1 MSMRASLT
9 RRLFAAV
16 SLGAALGLAQP
27 AFAQSFPAGPI
38 TMVIP
43 FAPGG
48 PTDVVGRL
56 LAEVMGRDLGTNV
69 VVENRGGAGGTIGVN
84 RVVQARPDGQTILYT
99 NIGLAT
105 QPTLYRRLPYNP
117 LTDLEPFGL
126 VTPTPM
132 MITVR
137 PNFPGQTLADFLAYA
152 RERRDGVNLANAGLG
167 SASQLC
173 GTLLQAQLGINF
185 TAVSFT
191 GSGPVFPEMM
201 AGRIDVYCDQT
212 TSSLPFAMDGRIRPL
227 AMATEQRLP
236 QAPNIPTASEA
247 GLPNFTVSIWH
258 GMYAPR
264 GTPQPVIQRLN
275 QALRVAIQ
283 DRAVVERLNTL
294 ASPPEPLSRV
304 TPEAHRAHLEAEINR
319 WRPILQAAGQFAD

>member
-1 MSMRASLT
+1 MTLT
-9 RRLFAAV
+9 RRTLAGAL
-16 SLGAALGLAQP
+16 LGAAFAAGPALAQG
-27 AFAQSFPAGPI
+27 FPTQQI

-56 LAEVMGRDLGTNV
+56 LGEVMARDLGQPVVIQNV
-69 VVENRGGAGGTIGVN
+69 GGAGGTIGVR
-84 RVVQARPDGQTILYT
+84 RVVEARNDGHTILYT
-99 NIGLAT
+99 NIGIAT

-132 MITVR
+132 IISVR
-137 PNFPGQTLADFLAYA
+137 PNFPGTTLADFLAYA

-185 TAVSFT
+185 TTVSFT
-191 GSGPVFPEMM
+191 GSGPIFPQLI
-201 AGRIDVYCDQT
+201 AGNLDVYCDQT
-212 TSSLPFAMDGRIRPL
+212 TSSLPFVRDGRIRGL
-227 AMATEQRLP
+227 AMATAQRLP
-236 QAPNIPTASEA
+236 QAPDIPTTSEA
-247 GLPNFTVSIWH
+247 GLPGFEISIWH

-264 GTPQPVIQRLN
+264 GTPRPVIERLN

-283 DRAVVERLNTL
+283 DPTVVARLNDL
-294 ASPPEPLSRV
+294 ASPPEPLERV
-304 TPEAHRAHLEAEINR
+304 TPEAHRAFLEAEINR
-319 WRPILQAAGQFAD
+319 WRPVLQAAGQYAD

>member
-1 MSMRASLT
+1 MTLT
-9 RRLFAAV
+9 RRTFAGAL
-16 SLGAALGLAQP
+16 LGAALAAGPALAQP
-27 AFAQSFPAGPI
+27 FPTQQI

-56 LAEVMGRDLGTNV
+56 LGEVMGRDLGQPVVIQNV
-69 VVENRGGAGGTIGVN
+69 GGAGGTIGVR
-84 RVVQARPDGQTILYT
+84 RVVESRNDGHTILYT
-99 NIGLAT
+99 NIGIAT

-132 MITVR
+132 IISVR
-137 PNFPGQTLADFLAYA
+137 PNFPGTTLADFIAYA

-185 TAVSFT
+185 TTVSFT
-191 GSGPVFPEMM
+191 GSGPIFPQLI
-201 AGRIDVYCDQT
+201 AGNLDVYCDQT
-212 TSSLPFAMDGRIRPL
+212 TSSLPFVRDGRIRGL
-227 AMATEQRLP
+227 AMATAQRLP
-236 QAPNIPTASEA
+236 QAPDIPTTAEA
-247 GLPNFTVSIWH
+247 GLPGFEISIWH

-264 GTPQPVIQRLN
+264 GTPRPVIERLN
-275 QALRVAIQ
+275 RALRVAVQ
-283 DRAVVERLNTL
+283 DPAVVARLNDQ
-294 ASPPEPLSRV
+294 ASPPEPLERV
-304 TPEAHRAHLEAEINR
+304 TPEAHRAFLEAEINR
-319 WRPILQAAGQFAD
+319 WRPVLQAAGQYAD

>member
-1 MSMRASLT
+1 MSLT
-9 RRLFAAV
+9 RRALAGLALATA
-16 SLGAALGLAQP
+16 LGAAAPALAQT
-27 AFAQSFPAGPI
+27 FPSQPI
-38 TMVIP
+38 AMVIP

-56 LAEVMGRDLGTNV
+56 LAEAMGRDLGVNV
-69 VVENRGGAGGTIGVN
+69 IVENRGGAGGTIGVN
-84 RVVQARPDGQTILYT
+84 RVVQARPDGSTILYT

-152 RERRDGVNLANAGLG
+152 REKRDGVNLANAGLG

-185 TAVSFT
+185 TTVSFT

-212 TSSLPFAMDGRIRPL
+212 TSSLPFALDGRIRPV
-227 AMATEQRLP
+227 AMATEARLA
-236 QAPNIPTASEA
+236 QAPNIPTAAEA

-283 DRAVVERLNTL
+283 DRAVVERLNAL
-294 ASPPEPLSRV
+294 ASPPEPLERV
-304 TPEAHRAHLEAEINR
+304 TPEAHRAYLEAEINR

>member
-1 MSMRASLT
+1 MRFT
-9 RRLFAAV
+9 RRSLAAAL
-16 SLGAALGLAQP
+16 LGAAFATGP
-27 AFAQSFPAGPI
+27 ALAQSFP
-38 TMVIP
+38 TQQVTLVIP

-56 LAEVMGRDLGTNV
+56 LADVMARDLGQPV
-69 VVENRGGAGGTIGVN
+69 VVQNVGGAGGTIGVR
-84 RVVQARPDGQTILYT
+84 RVVESRNDGHTILYT
-99 NIGLAT
+99 NIGIAT

-185 TAVSFT
+185 TTVSFT
-191 GSGPVFPEMM
+191 GSGPIFPQLI
-201 AGRIDVYCDQT
+201 AGNVDVYCDQT
-212 TSSLPFAMDGRIRPL
+212 TSALPFVRDGRIRGL
-227 AMATEQRLP
+227 AMATRERLP
-236 QAPNIPTASEA
+236 QAPDIPTAAEA
-247 GLPNFTVSIWH
+247 GLPGFEISIWH

-264 GTPQPVIQRLN
+264 GTPRPVIERLN
-275 QALRVAIQ
+275 RALRVAVQ
-283 DRAVVERLNTL
+283 EPAVVARLNAL
-294 ASPPEPLSRV
+294 ASPPEPLERV
-304 TPEAHRAHLEAEINR
+304 TPEAHRAFLEAEINR
-319 WRPILQAAGQFAD
+319 WRPVLQAAGQFAD

>member
-1 MSMRASLT
+1 MSLT
-9 RRLFAAV
+9 RRLMAAALLGTAVGAAV
-16 SLGAALGLAQP
+16 PAAAQN
-27 AFAQSFPAGPI
+27 FPAGPI
-38 TMVIP
+38 AMVIP

-56 LAEVMGRDLGTNV
+56 LAEVMGRDLGV
-69 VVENRGGAGGTIGVN
+69 PVIVENRGGAGGTIGVN

-132 MITVR
+132 IITVR

-185 TAVSFT
+185 TTVSFT
-191 GSGPVFPEMM
+191 GSGPVFPEMI

-212 TSSLPFAMDGRIRPL
+212 TSSLPFALDGRIRPV
-227 AMATEQRLP
+227 AMATDSRLE
-236 QAPNIPTASEA
+236 QAPNIPTANEA
-247 GLPNFTVSIWH
+247 GLPNFSVSIWH

-283 DRAVVERLNTL
+283 DRAVVDRLNGL

>member
-1 MSMRASLT
+1 MYLT
-9 RRLFAAV
+9 RRVLTGLALATT
-16 SLGAALGLAQP
+16 LGASEPAVAQT
-27 AFAQSFPAGPI
+27 FPSQPI

-56 LAEVMGRDLGTNV
+56 LAEAMGRELGVNV
-69 VVENRGGAGGTIGVN
+69 IVENRGGAGGTIGVN
-84 RVVQARPDGQTILYT
+84 RVVLARADGSSILYT

-117 LTDLEPFGL
+117 LIDLEPLGL

-137 PNFPGQTLADFLAYA
+137 PSFPGQTLADFLAFA
-152 RERRDGVNLANAGLG
+152 REKRDGVNLANAGLG

-185 TAVSFT
+185 TTVSFT

-201 AGRIDVYCDQT
+201 AGRVDVYCDQT
-212 TSSLPFAMDGRIRPL
+212 TSSLPFALDGRIRAL
-227 AMATEQRLP
+227 AMATEARLP
-236 QAPNIPTASEA
+236 QAPTIPTASEA
-247 GLPNFTVSIWH
+247 GLANFTVSIWH

-264 GTPQPVIQRLN
+264 GTPQPIIQRLN

-283 DRAVVERLNTL
+283 DRAVVDRMNSL

>member
-1 MSMRASLT
+1 MSLT
-9 RRLFAAV
+9 RRMLAGVA
-16 SLGAALGLAQP
+16 LAAALGATTPTNAQT
-27 AFAQSFPAGPI
+27 FPSQTI

-56 LAEVMGRDLGTNV
+56 LAEVMGRDLGVNV
-69 VVENRGGAGGTIGVN
+69 IVENRGGAGGTIGVN
-84 RVVQARPDGQTILYT
+84 RVVQARPDGYTILYT

-152 RERRDGVNLANAGLG
+152 REKRDGVNLANAGLG

-185 TAVSFT
+185 TTVSFT

-201 AGRIDVYCDQT
+201 AGRVDVYCDQT
-212 TSSLPFAMDGRIRPL
+212 TSSLPFALDGRIRPV
-227 AMATEQRLP
+227 AMATEARLP
-236 QAPNIPTASEA
+236 QAPNIPTATEA
-247 GLPNFTVSIWH
+247 GLANFTVSIWH

-283 DRAVVERLNTL
+283 DRAVVDRLNTL
-294 ASPPEPLSRV
+294 ASPPEPLARV
-304 TPEAHRAHLEAEINR
+304 TPEAHRAFLEAEINR

>member
-1 MSMRASLT
+1 MTLT
-9 RRLFAAV
+9 RRTFAGAL
-16 SLGAALGLAQP
+16 LGAAFAAGPALAQP
-27 AFAQSFPAGPI
+27 FPTQQI

-56 LAEVMGRDLGTNV
+56 LGEVMGRDLGQPVVIQNV
-69 VVENRGGAGGTIGVN
+69 GGAGGTIGVR
-84 RVVQARPDGQTILYT
+84 RVVESRNDGHTILYT
-99 NIGLAT
+99 NIGIAT

-132 MITVR
+132 IISVR
-137 PNFPGQTLADFLAYA
+137 PNFPGTTLADFIAYA

-185 TAVSFT
+185 TTVSFT
-191 GSGPVFPEMM
+191 GSGPIFPQLI
-201 AGRIDVYCDQT
+201 AGNLDVYCDQT
-212 TSSLPFAMDGRIRPL
+212 TSSLPFVRDGRIRGL
-227 AMATEQRLP
+227 AMATAQRLP
-236 QAPNIPTASEA
+236 QAPDIPTTAEA
-247 GLPNFTVSIWH
+247 GLPGFEISIWH

-264 GTPQPVIQRLN
+264 GTPRPVIERLN
-275 QALRVAIQ
+275 RALRVAVQ
-283 DRAVVERLNTL
+283 DPVVVARLNDL
-294 ASPPEPLSRV
+294 ASPPEPLERV
-304 TPEAHRAHLEAEINR
+304 TPEAHRAFLEAEINR
-319 WRPILQAAGQFAD
+319 WRPVLQAAGQYAD

>member
-1 MSMRASLT
+1 MSLT
-9 RRLFAAV
+9 RRMLTGVALA
-16 SLGAALGLAQP
+16 AALGATAPAIAQT
-27 AFAQSFPAGPI
+27 FPSQTI

-56 LAEVMGRDLGTNV
+56 LAEAMGRDLGVNV
-69 VVENRGGAGGTIGVN
+69 IVENRGGAGGTIGVS
-84 RVVQARPDGQTILYT
+84 RVVQARPDGSTILYT

-117 LTDLEPFGL
+117 MTDLEPFGL

-152 RERRDGVNLANAGLG
+152 REKRDGVNLANAGLG

-185 TAVSFT
+185 TTVSFT

-212 TSSLPFAMDGRIRPL
+212 TSSLPFALDGRIRPV
-227 AMATEQRLP
+227 AMATETRLA
-236 QAPNIPTASEA
+236 QAPNIPTATEA
-247 GLPNFTVSIWH
+247 GLANFSVSIWH

-283 DRAVVERLNTL
+283 DRAVVERLNAL
-294 ASPPEPLSRV
+294 ASPPEPLERV
-304 TPEAHRAHLEAEINR
+304 TPEAHRAYLEAEINR

>member
-1 MSMRASLT
+1 MSLT
-9 RRLFAAV
+9 RRVLTGVALAT
-16 SLGAALGLAQP
+16 ALGLAAPASAQTFPSQP
-27 AFAQSFPAGPI
+27 IA
-38 TMVIP
+38 MVIP

-56 LAEVMGRDLGTNV
+56 LAEVMGRDLGVNV
-69 VVENRGGAGGTIGVN
+69 IVENRGGAGGTIGVN
-84 RVVQARPDGQTILYT
+84 RVVQARPDGYTILYT

-132 MITVR
+132 MIAVR

-152 RERRDGVNLANAGLG
+152 REKRDGVNLANAGLG

-185 TAVSFT
+185 TTVSFT
-191 GSGPVFPEMM
+191 GSGPVFPELM

-212 TSSLPFAMDGRIRPL
+212 TSSLPFALDGRIRPL
-227 AMATEQRLP
+227 AMATETRLP
-236 QAPNIPTASEA
+236 QAPGIPTASEA
-247 GLPNFTVSIWH
+247 GLANFTVSIWH

-283 DRAVVERLNTL
+283 DRAVVERLNSL
-294 ASPPEPLSRV
+294 ASPPEPLERV
-304 TPEAHRAHLEAEINR
+304 TPAAHRAHLEAEINR

>member
-1 MSMRASLT
+1 MNLK
-9 RRLFAAV
+9 RRLLAGLTV
-16 SLGAALGLAQP
+16 GAALAFGGPAAAQT
-27 AFAQSFPAGPI
+27 FPSQQI

-48 PTDVVGRL
+48 PTDVVGRM
-56 LAEVMGRDLGTNV
+56 LAEVMARDLGQPV
-69 VVENRGGAGGTIGVN
+69 VVQNVGGGGGTIGVN
-84 RVVQARPDGQTILYT
+84 RVVQARNDGHTILYT

-105 QPTLYRRLPYNP
+105 QPTLYRRLSYNP

-132 MITVR
+132 VISLW
-137 PNFPGQTLADFLAYA
+137 PNFPGQTLADFIAYA

-173 GTLLQAQLGINF
+173 GTLLQAALGINF

-191 GSGPVFPEMM
+191 GSGPVFPELM
-201 AGRIDVYCDQT
+201 AGRIDVYCDQP
-212 TSSLPFAMDGRIRPL
+212 TSSLPFVRDSRIRGVAIATTSRL
-227 AMATEQRLP
+227 A
-236 QAPNIPTASEA
+236 QAPEIPTASEA
-247 GLPNFTVSIWH
+247 GLPGFEVSIWH

-264 GTPQPVIQRLN
+264 GTPRPVIDRLN
-275 QALRVAIQ
+275 AALRVAIQ
-283 DRAVVERLNTL
+283 DQAVVARMNGL

>member
-1 MSMRASLT
+1 MSLT
-9 RRLFAAV
+9 RRLLAAV
-16 SLGAALGLAQP
+16 FGAALAAAGPAAAQ
-27 AFAQSFPAGPI
+27 AFPTGPI

-56 LAEVMGRDLGTNV
+56 LAEVMGRDLGVNV

-137 PNFPGQTLADFLAYA
+137 PNFPGTTLADFLAYA

-185 TAVSFT
+185 TAVSFS
-191 GSGPVFPEMM
+191 GSGPVFPEMI

-212 TSSLPFAMDGRIRPL
+212 TSSLPFALDGRIRPL
-227 AMATEQRLP
+227 AMATEARLP
-236 QAPNIPTASEA
+236 QAPNIPTAHEA

-283 DRAVVERLNTL
+283 DRAVVDRLNAL